1 MGKLPLI
8 LLVLFLFNRC
18 RAFSELNRLRSL
30 PSVLHVYVSLRQAFH
45 SHPAAATDN
54 YPYWLYLPW
63 LSLSRHSIRVS
74 LARNKRS
81 LRVSHTTHALAGC
94 VFYCTRVDSDDVEL
108 PPAKVARVHPAQ
120 PHQGRQSS
128 SRHRPGPKSVTS
140 PQNEE
145 EDPRLNRAGAS
156 ASHQWIQESQGQHVD
171 AAYYHNQQDQ
181 RHPVPYHS
189 RHGYQD
195 AVI

>member
-1 MGKLPLI
+1 
-8 LLVLFLFNRC
+8 
-18 RAFSELNRLRSL
+18 
-30 PSVLHVYVSLRQAFH
+30 VLHVYVSLRQAFH

-74 LARNKRS
+74 LARNWCCACHKR
-81 LRVSHTTHALAGC
+81 THALAGC

-108 PPAKVARVHPAQ
+108 PPAKAVRVHPVQ

-145 EDPRLNRAGAS
+145 EDPRLNRVGAS
-156 ASHQWIQESQGQHVD
+156 ASHQWIQEYPRSARQTQHIIITSKIS
-171 AAYYHNQQDQ
+171 AT
-181 RHPVPYHS
+181 PFGII
-189 RHGYQD
+189 HGTATKTPLYRQCLICCCRD
-195 AVI
+195 ISASFFC